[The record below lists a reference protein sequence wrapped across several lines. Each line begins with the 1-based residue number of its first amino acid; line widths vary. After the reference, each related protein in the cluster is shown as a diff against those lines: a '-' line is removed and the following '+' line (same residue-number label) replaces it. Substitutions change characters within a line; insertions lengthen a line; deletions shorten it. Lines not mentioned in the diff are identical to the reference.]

1 MIPAPSISRA
11 ARTAVGEHA
20 VLHRLLSQ
28 VQAAIQPRSGSFSD
42 GPDVV
47 SAGLDTLRGPL
58 RAHFEEE
65 ERAGLFEQIEE
76 RSPEQAPV
84 CDRLRREH
92 ASLIRRLD
100 ALRGTSALDRRL
112 PGWAGDVRA
121 FLSELDGHERRETD
135 LLTRALDGSTPAAD

>member
-1 MIPAPSISRA
+1 MTPVPSIDRA
-11 ARTAVGEHA
+11 ARNAVGEHA
-20 VLHRLLSQ
+20 GLRRILAQ
-28 VQAAIQPRSGSFSD
+28 VEAAFRPGTLRAAS

-47 SAGLDTLRGPL
+47 AAGLDSLRGPL

-100 ALRGTSALDRRL
+100 TLRATPPLDRRQ
-112 PGWAGDVRA
+112 PDWSGAVRT
-121 FLSELDGHERRETD
+121 FLDELSGHENCETD
-135 LLTRALDGSTPAAD
+135 LLTRALDGSTAAAD